1 MAGNSSDQAATSVP
15 GTDGDDITPN
25 KDGGVLKKILRPGEG
40 DELPLAEDR
49 VSVHYVGTLTDGT
62 KFDSSRD
69 RDDKF
74 EFTLG
79 KGQVIKG
86 WDLGVA
92 TMKRGELAQL
102 TCTSHYAYG
111 KRGSPPKIPEDA
123 TLIFEVELLDFYGE
137 DISEEKEGGIV
148 RRVIKKGVGYDRPKE
163 GATAEI
169 HLLGTY
175 NGTVFEDRDVQYIVG
190 ETAEDNGIVEGVDY
204 AVTKMKAEEKWRVQ
218 LKAQFAF
225 GAEGK
230 KDFNIPPNAQVE
242 YEVELKAFEKVKESW
257 QMDTTEK
264 LEASDKVK
272 AKGTTFFKGG
282 KYKEALTQYKKVLDY
297 LEFDAD
303 RIEDEEDKKRAGQLM
318 LAAHLNLAMCY
329 LKTGEPYEVINHCS
343 KALEKDPDN
352 EKAFFRRGQARF
364 TIRDYE
370 EAKSD
375 FNAVLKIDPN
385 NKAAKNQVT
394 VILQHQKKEKER
406 ERKLYG
412 TMFEKMAAM
421 DSGGDNRGRLGD
433 NSSKLEGR
441 ETDGVDT
448 DGTGRNDNESAAGE
462 A

>member
-1 MAGNSSDQAATSVP
+1 MAENSSDQAATSVTST
-15 GTDGDDITPN
+15 GGDDITPN
-25 KDGGVLKKILRPGEG
+25 KDGGVLKKILRQGEG
-40 DELPLAEDR
+40 EDRPLAEDK

-102 TCTSHYAYG
+102 TCRPQYAYG

-123 TLIFEVELLDFYGE
+123 TLIFEVELLDFFGE

-163 GATAEI
+163 GAIAEI

-175 NGTVFEDRDVQYIVG
+175 NGLVFEDRDVQYIVG
-190 ETAEDNGIVEGVDY
+190 ETATDHGVVEGVDY

-218 LKAQFAF
+218 LKSQFAF
-225 GAEGK
+225 GNEGK
-230 KDFNIPPNAQVE
+230 KDFNIPARAQVE
-242 YEVELKAFEKVKESW
+242 YEVELKNFEKVKESW
-257 QMDTTEK
+257 QMDTREK

-282 KYKEALTQYKKVLDY
+282 KYKEAVTQYKKILDY

-303 RIEDEEDKKRAGQLM
+303 RIEDEEDKKSAGQLM

-329 LKTGEPYEVINHCS
+329 LKTDEPYEVINHCS
-343 KALEKDPDN
+343 KALEKDPNN

-370 EAKSD
+370 EARSD

-394 VILQHQKKEKER
+394 TILHHQKKER
-406 ERKLYG
+406 EQEKKLYG
-412 TMFEKMAAM
+412 SMFEKMAAQGCEV
-421 DSGGDNRGRLGD
+421 DSRGKHGGDSN
-433 NSSKLEGR
+433 KLEGR
-441 ETDGVDT
+441 EMDGADKDIT
-448 DGTGRNDNESAAGE
+448 MKNDKDSAAGE
-462 A
+462 P

>member
-1 MAGNSSDQAATSVP
+1 MAGSSVDQTDASVTAP
-15 GTDGDDITPN
+15 DGEDITPN
-25 KDGGVLKKILRPGEG
+25 KDGGVLKKILRAGEG
-40 DELPLAEDR
+40 DELPLAEDK

-92 TMKRGELAQL
+92 TMKRGELARL
-102 TCTSHYAYG
+102 TCNPQYAYG

-123 TLIFEVELLDFYGE
+123 TLIFEVELLDFSGE

-148 RRVIKKGVGYDRPKE
+148 RRVMNKGVGYDRPKE

-175 NGTVFEDRDVQYIVG
+175 NGAVFEDRDVQYIVG
-190 ETAEDNGIVEGVDY
+190 ETAGDNGIVKGVDY

-218 LKAQFAF
+218 LKAPFAF

-230 KDFNIPPNAQVE
+230 KDLNIPPNAQVE
-242 YEVELKAFEKVKESW
+242 YEVELKTFEKVKESW
-257 QMDTTEK
+257 QMDTKEK

-282 KYKEALTQYKKVLDY
+282 KYKEALTQYKKILDY

-303 RIEDEEDKKRAGQLM
+303 RIEDEEEKTRAGQLM

-329 LKTGEPYEVINHCS
+329 LKTGEPYEVIDHCS
-343 KALEKDPDN
+343 KALVKDPNN
-352 EKAFFRRGQARF
+352 EKAYFRRGQARF

-375 FNAVLKIDPN
+375 FNAVLNIDPN

-394 VILQHQKKEKER
+394 TILQQQKKER
-406 ERKLYG
+406 EREKKLYG
-412 TMFEKMAAM
+412 NMFEKMAAL
-421 DSGGDNRGRLGD
+421 DSEADNKDRHGDK
-433 NSSKLEGR
+433 SSKLEER
-441 ETDGVDT
+441 KTDGVETDT
-448 DGTGRNDNESAAGE
+448 TDNNQSSAGDA
-462 A
+462 